1 MKKSGGKH
9 KRGERGS
16 TEDESNSAKKPNM
29 DATKCASDKDGGK
42 GDEESEVQFYV
53 TVPEQE
59 PSLKVIKDMLSGIQT
74 TLKDV
79 QIENRK
85 LANEVADLKSSFGFQ
100 EQQMNSLKVSL
111 SKAMKANDAM
121 KLELQALRKKVNDQK
136 SEIDELYKSQDDL
149 KQYTHKNSLEIHG
162 IPKDLYT
169 STEDVVIKL
178 GEVLNVSIQSD
189 DIDISH
195 KLYSGKNKP
204 KNIIVKFISHKK
216 KTALYKKQTELK
228 NVRITQ
234 LYPHSTTATVLAA
247 EHLYINENLTS
258 FRKDLMKEANQM
270 RKDGLLV
277 CVWSMD
283 GKIYV
288 KTLPDGAPKRIH
300 SKEDLDN
307 V

>member
-1 MKKSGGKH
+1 MKKRRGKH

-16 TEDESNSAKKPNM
+16 TEDDSNSAKKLNM
-29 DATKCASDKDGGK
+29 DATECASDKDGGE
-42 GDEESEVQFYV
+42 GDQDSEFYE

-59 PSLKVIKDMLSGIQT
+59 PSLKVIKDMLSSVQT
-74 TLKDV
+74 TLKDI

-85 LANEVADLKSSFGFQ
+85 LAGEVADLKSSFGFQ
-100 EQQMNSLKVSL
+100 EHQLNSLKVSL
-111 SKAMKANDAM
+111 SKVMKANDAM
-121 KLELQALRKKVNDQK
+121 KVELQALRKKLNDQK
-136 SEIDELYKSQDDL
+136 SEMDELYESHDDL
-149 KQYTHKNSLEIHG
+149 EQYTRKNSLEIHG
-162 IPKDLYT
+162 VPENLYT

-178 GEVLNVSIQSD
+178 GEVLNVPIQSE

-216 KTALYKKQTELK
+216 KTALYKKRIELK
-228 NVRITQ
+228 NVKITQ
-234 LYPHSTTATVLAA
+234 LFPHSTTAAALAS
-247 EHLYINENLTS
+247 ERLYINENLTP

-270 RKDGLLV
+270 KKDGLLV
-277 CVWSMD
+277 SVWSMD

-288 KTLPDGAPKRIH
+288 KTSPDGAPKRIR
-300 SKEDLDN
+300 SREDLDN